1 MSAPPAIGA
10 YRALLRLYPRRF
22 RDEYGPDMALLFAE
36 QLRDEPAARVWV
48 RGMVDLAITV
58 PTRHLEARM
67 NRPPTPV
74 VPLLFAAVSLTG
86 VCVAVIGGSSL
97 GMLAVGLS
105 VAAVAAALA
114 ATAWR
119 HTRPVAVSR
128 PATAHWWKFLTGG
141 AGVLVAVVLV
151 TTVTGEV
158 DDSMWWP
165 MVITVVGALL
175 LLATG
180 LVLGLARLTGDHAHN
195 ARS

>member
-1 MSAPPAIGA
+1 MSTPPATGA

-22 RDEYGPDMALLFAE
+22 RDEYGPDMALLFAD

-58 PTRHLEARM
+58 PTRHLEAHM

-74 VPLLFAAVSLTG
+74 VVLLFVVVSLTG
-86 VCVAVIGGSSL
+86 LCVAVIGGSSL

-114 ATAWR
+114 AVAWR
-119 HTRPVAVSR
+119 HTRPVALTR

-141 AGVLVAVVLV
+141 AGVLVAVVVL
-151 TTVTGEV
+151 TTATGEV
-158 DDSMWWP
+158 EDSMWWP

-175 LLATG
+175 LLVTG
-180 LVLGLARLTGDHAHN
+180 FVLGVAHLNGNHPHN